1 MDIPLTSMEQLLPFP
16 TAQELV
22 AKKREPIVSV
32 PPSMTVLKALQL
44 MAKKISGSWRS
55 SRTGSWPACV
65 LNAKVTKKY
74 KNDARN

>member
-32 PPSMTVLKALQL
+32 PPSMMVLEALQL
-44 MAKKISGSWRS
+44 MAEKNIRFLPIIENGALA
-55 SRTGSWPACV
+55 GV
-65 LNAKVTKKY
+65 LSERESDVEIQ
-74 KNDARN
+74 